1 VLGSQASIYDT
12 LNMEQNSFRCFGLY
26 IVPLLFA
33 YRVNMDSE
41 QECSK
46 LHLFITGLVMVFL
59 LVYCCYD
66 LAFADN
72 FLPTLMEYIFCIIIM
87 TMGADIVGIR

>member
-1 VLGSQASIYDT
+1 
-12 LNMEQNSFRCFGLY
+12 
-26 IVPLLFA
+26 
-33 YRVNMDSE
+33 
-41 QECSK
+41 
-46 LHLFITGLVMVFL
+46 MVFL